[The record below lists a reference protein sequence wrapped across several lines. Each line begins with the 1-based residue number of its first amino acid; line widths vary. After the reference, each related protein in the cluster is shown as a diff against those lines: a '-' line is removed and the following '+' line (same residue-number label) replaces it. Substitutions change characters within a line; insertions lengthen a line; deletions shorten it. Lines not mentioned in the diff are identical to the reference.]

1 MAITKRQFERLA
13 AFRHSLRCFLRHSE
27 KATRKQGLTPQQYQ
41 LILAIKGYP
50 RRDFA
55 TVGELAEQLQRN
67 HHSVVELI
75 NRTEKSGLV
84 KRRQG
89 TKDRR
94 QVFIELTPKGE
105 RCSNVSWKST
115 DGNTVFCI
123 QASQTFWPPESG
135 WVDPICPASPITMRK
150 SR

>member
-1 MAITKRQFERLA
+1 MAITKRQFERIA
-13 AFRHSLRCFLRHSE
+13 AFRYSLRCFLRYSE

-41 LILAIKGYP
+41 LILAIKGFP
-50 RRDFA
+50 QREFA

-94 QVFIELTPKGE
+94 QVFIELTPRGGKVLE
-105 RCSNVSWKST
+105 RLVEEHRREYRILHSSLTNLLATRVRMGRP
-115 DGNTVFCI
+115 DM
-123 QASQTFWPPESG
+123 AS
-135 WVDPICPASPITMRK
+135 
-150 SR
+150 

>member
-1 MAITKRQFERLA
+1 MAITKRQFERIA
-13 AFRHSLRCFLRHSE
+13 AFRYSLRRFLRYSE
-27 KATRKQGLTPQQYQ
+27 KATRKQGLAPQQYQ

-50 RRDFA
+50 KREFA

-94 QVFIELTPKGE
+94 QVFIELTPRGGKMLE
-105 RCSNVSWKST
+105 RLVEEHRREYRILHSSLTNLLAT
-115 DGNTVFCI
+115 RIRMGRPDM
-123 QASQTFWPPESG
+123 A
-135 WVDPICPASPITMRK
+135 R
-150 SR
+150 